1 MIHAFASYGKKVK
14 EIKPEEAK
22 KFIRDKKH
30 NVWINFEKP
39 TQKENEFLKGLGFH
53 PLSVEDT
60 VKGKQ
65 RPKIEDYED
74 YGYIVIRTLETNE
87 EGHNSQLSIFL
98 GKTFVVTYASTLV
111 PSLQKVMDDL
121 KAKPNILVKGHD
133 YLAYAVIDA
142 LVDEFFPIVEKI
154 DDELEELE
162 DTIFI
167 GSNTQTISRLFELK
181 RKLVEIR
188 RVVMPMRDILNI
200 LSRRDY
206 DYIDPKTSIYFRDV
220 YDHLIRV
227 ADMTDTLRELVTS
240 AMEGYLSVISNNL
253 NVIMK
258 RLTAITVILMVPTL
272 LAGIYG
278 MNVQNI
284 PLAQQGAGFWEV
296 MLIMAVFTIISLYY
310 FKQKE
315 WL

>member
-30 NVWINFEKP
+30 NVWINFEEP
-39 TQKENEFLKGLGFH
+39 TEKENEFLKTLGFH

-60 VKGKQ
+60 LKGQQ

-74 YGYIVIRTLETNE
+74 YGYIVNRTLETNE
-87 EGHNSQLSIFL
+87 EGHNSQLYIFL
-98 GKTFVVTYASTLV
+98 GKTFIITYASSLV
-111 PSLQKVMDDL
+111 PSLQHVMDDL
-121 KAKPNILVKGHD
+121 KAKPNLLVKGHD
-133 YLAYAVIDA
+133 YLAYAIIDA

-154 DDELEELE
+154 DDELEDLE

-167 GSNTQTISRLFELK
+167 SNDTKTISRLFELK
-181 RKLVEIR
+181 RELVEIR

-206 DYIDPKTSIYFRDV
+206 DYIDPKTAIYFRDV
-220 YDHLIRV
+220 YDHLLRV

-258 RLTAITVILMVPTL
+258 RLTAITVVIMVPTL

-284 PLAQQGAGFWEV
+284 PLAQQGSGFWEV
-296 MLIMAVFTIISLYY
+296 MAMMAGFTVISLYY
-310 FKQKE
+310 FKQKD

>member
-1 MIHAFASYGKKVK
+1 MIRAFASFGNKVK
-14 EIKPEEAK
+14 EITPSEAK
-22 KFIRDKKH
+22 KYVRDKKH

-39 TQKENEFLKGLGFH
+39 TAKENEFLKSLGFH

-60 VKGKQ
+60 IKGRQ

-74 YGYIVIRTLETNE
+74 YGYIVIRTLETTE
-87 EGHNSQLSIFL
+87 EGTNSQLSIFL
-98 GKTFVVTYASTLV
+98 GKTFIVTYAASMV

-121 KAKPNILVKGHD
+121 KAKPTLLLKGHD
-133 YLAYAVIDA
+133 FLAYAIIDA
-142 LVDEFFPIVEKI
+142 LVDEFFPIIEKL
-154 DDELEELE
+154 DDELEDLE
-162 DTIFI
+162 DTIFV
-167 GSNTQTISRLFELK
+167 GSETKTVTRLFVIK
-181 RKLVEIR
+181 RKLLEIR

-206 DYIDPKTSIYFRDV
+206 AYINPKTAIYFRDV
-220 YDHLIRV
+220 YDHLIRT
-227 ADMTDTLRELVTS
+227 ADMTDTLRELVTT

-258 RLTAITVILMVPTL
+258 RLTAITVVLMVPTL

-296 MLIMAVFTIISLYY
+296 IGIMVLLSIISLYY

-315 WL
+315 WM